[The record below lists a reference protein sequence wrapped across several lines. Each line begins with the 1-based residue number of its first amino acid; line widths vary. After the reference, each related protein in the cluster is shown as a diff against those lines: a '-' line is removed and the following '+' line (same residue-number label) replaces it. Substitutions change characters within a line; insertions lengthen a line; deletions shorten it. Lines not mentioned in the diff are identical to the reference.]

1 MFVFCFY
8 MSRKEKNSNIF
19 RFEQEMNETNL
30 DIYPAAP
37 LGSVLVFITMYT
49 THQNTVL
56 SNNRMFLNTSPHRSP
71 PLGSGVCV
79 SNSFPNF
86 S

>member
-56 SNNRMFLNTSPHRSP
+56 FNNRMFLNTSPYRSP

-79 SNSFPNF
+79 EFVS
-86 S
+86 